1 MISGVMRDSP
11 AAKAMEKNE
20 LLIFDVIETVNSRK
34 CSDILQSGKT
44 PQECFDQEIASAKEV
59 KLFVNHSFAI
69 QSLSSTLS
77 YGEHN
82 AFNILFV
89 YKHFLSQ

>member
-1 MISGVMRDSP
+1 MIAGVVRDSP
-11 AAKAMEKNE
+11 AAKAMENNK
-20 LLIFDVIETVNSRK
+20 LTIFDVIITVNSKKCNDMLTRK
-34 CSDILQSGKT
+34 RT

-77 YGEHN
+77 NGKN
-82 AFNILFV
+82 
-89 YKHFLSQ
+89 